1 MYIYIYKENV
11 MDKNKTKLT
20 SVNVDKINH
29 QKFKMLCIRDNI
41 TFQKLVNI
49 AIDMYIND
57 NEFRDLIAKR

>member
-1 MYIYIYKENV
+1 